1 MRFKMTRSSARSDG
15 GLRIRAVVE
24 RLVTRPLDLIAVGQF
39 DNLGS
44 SATSQGLQFQSY
56 FSREFF

>member
-1 MRFKMTRSSARSDG
+1 MTRTSARSDG

-24 RLVTRPLDLIAVGQF
+24 RLITSYLDLISVGQF

-56 FSREFF
+56 FSLEFF